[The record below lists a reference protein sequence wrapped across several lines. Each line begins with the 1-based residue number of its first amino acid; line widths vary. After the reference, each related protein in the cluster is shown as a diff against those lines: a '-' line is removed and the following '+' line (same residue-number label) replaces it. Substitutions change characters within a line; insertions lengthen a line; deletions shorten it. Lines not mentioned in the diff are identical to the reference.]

1 MRFAHDATRWPVF
14 IRHFLI
20 TRCRCSILSLQRQ
33 RRCTSESDRERSK
46 MIYQKTLQTILLIT
60 LLSAIVQTGCNKT
73 PPANA
78 SANSSPTPPPAQN
91 SAIQLEIVAPQSIA
105 GVIPATGKILVPEN
119 RVAVIGPVNEGRIVH
134 LYAGQGTRVRKGQ
147 KLADLESADIDQAE
161 ADYLKALADYE
172 NALRSSAAEVKL
184 AQENYDR
191 AKLLY
196 EQKITAGKNLQAA
209 EHDLEVAK
217 AAAENSIN
225 GTNAALIAARRHLLI
240 LGLKDPAIDALSK
253 RSDLAATFSLNSPI
267 DGIVVERNAT
277 VGASVGTDANVF
289 KIIDLSQVWIDANV
303 FEKDLQ
309 QIRPG
314 QEVKLTV
321 PAFPASTFTGRV
333 IFVDSVVDPDTRT
346 VKVRTEVANP
356 DGRLKPD
363 MFANVQIVTDV
374 NRAAISIP
382 ESAVLNDE
390 GKSVVFVAERDG
402 YKKRQVQP
410 GIHNNDRVEIV
421 DGLNAGDK
429 VVVKGNYLL
438 LQNKPGE

>member
-1 MRFAHDATRWPVF
+1 MIHRKR
-14 IRHFLI
+14 
-20 TRCRCSILSLQRQ
+20 LQ
-33 RRCTSESDRERSK
+33 
-46 MIYQKTLQTILLIT
+46 ILLLPA
-60 LLSAIVQTGCNKT
+60 LLSAMVQIGCKQT
-73 PPANA
+73 PPPN
-78 SANSSPTPPPAQN
+78 SSSPTGAPTPASTQS
-91 SAIQLEIVAPQSIA
+91 SAIVTEIVTPQAIA
-105 GVIPATGKILVPEN
+105 GVVSATGKILVPED
-119 RVAVIGPVNEGRIVH
+119 RVAVIGPVNEGRIVR

-161 ADYLKALADYE
+161 ADYLKALADHE
-172 NALRSSAAEVKL
+172 NARRSSAAEIKL

-196 EQKITAGKNLQAA
+196 EQRITAGKNLQAA

-240 LGLKDPAIDALSK
+240 LGLKDSAIDSLSK
-253 RSDLAATFSLNSPI
+253 RSDLASVFSLNSPI

-277 VGASVGTDANVF
+277 VGASVGTDANLF
-289 KIIDLSQVWIDANV
+289 KIIDLSRVWIDANV

-309 QIRPG
+309 QVRPG

-321 PAFPASTFTGRV
+321 PAFPGSTFSGRV
-333 IFVDSVVDPDTRT
+333 ILINSVVDPDTRT

-363 MFANVQIVTDV
+363 MFANVQIVTAL
-374 NRAAISIP
+374 NRTAISIP
-382 ESAVLNDE
+382 QSAVLNDE
-390 GKSVVFVAERDG
+390 GKSVVFVAEGDG

-410 GIHNNDRVEIV
+410 GIQNNDRVEII

-429 VVVKGNYLL
+429 VVTKGNYLL

>member
-1 MRFAHDATRWPVF
+1 MNYRKALQ
-14 IRHFLI
+14 ILI
-20 TRCRCSILSLQRQ
+20 FP
-33 RRCTSESDRERSK
+33 
-46 MIYQKTLQTILLIT
+46 T
-60 LLSAIVQTGCNKT
+60 LLSAIVQVGCRQT
-73 PPANA
+73 PPANIS
-78 SANSSPTPPPAQN
+78 SAASSPTPTSTQN
-91 SAIQLEIVAPQSIA
+91 SAIETEIVAPQSIA
-105 GVIPATGKILVPEN
+105 GVIAATGKILVPED
-119 RVAVIGPVNEGRIVH
+119 RVAVLGPVNQGRIVR

-172 NALRSSAAEVKL
+172 NARRSSAAEVKL

-217 AAAENSIN
+217 ASAESSVN
-225 GTNAALIAARRHLLI
+225 GTKAALTAARRHLLI
-240 LGLKDPAIDALSK
+240 LGIKDSTIDSLPK
-253 RSDLAATFSLNSPI
+253 RTDLAAVFSLNSPI

-277 VGASVGTDANVF
+277 VGASVGTDANLF
-289 KIIDLSQVWIDANV
+289 KIIDLSRVWIDANV

-309 QIRPG
+309 QVRPG

-321 PAFPASTFTGRV
+321 PAFPGATFSGRV
-333 IFVDSVVDPDTRT
+333 ILINSVVDPDTRT

-363 MFANVQIVTDV
+363 MFANVQIVTAL
-374 NRAAISIP
+374 NRTAISIP
-382 ESAVLNDE
+382 QSAVLNDE
-390 GKSVVFVAERDG
+390 GKTIVFIAKGNG
-402 YKKRQVQP
+402 YEKRQVQA
-410 GIHNNDRVEIV
+410 GIQNNDRVEIV

-438 LQNKPGE
+438 LQQSKPGD